1 MALRAGGGIHRSAR
15 RGVGPERRPLLEAIP
30 PLRGR
35 DRHVER
41 QEPEARHHV
50 PHLDSID
57 RERPPVHAAPEAIV
71 DTVFNGL
78 DRRAARAVLR
88 VARVYA
94 YPRAGRLTAP
104 LLEMAAHAAQAIAYV
119 ARQAVA
125 RRDEQ
130 GAATADRSAER
141 AGWDEG
147 VSGAR
152 PGDGGRTRRGG
163 RAFARA
169 TSQQPEADAHNPHD
183 RGAATPHH
191 VPETHLWAGDSTGGS
206 GGWQASPDLCVRPQ
220 GFGEERPRALS
231 QRLVVREL
239 MGEARRVPSEQ
250 PCHLLGDGPRRAG
263 GVSVRLVEIG
273 RAHV

>member
-152 PGDGGRTRRGG
+152 PGDGGRTRRGARRGG
-163 RAFARA
+163 RPVARA
-169 TSQQPEADAHNPHD
+169 TPQQPEADAHNPPD
-183 RGAATPHH
+183 RGAATPPHA
-191 VPETHLWAGDSTGGS
+191 PQTHPRGGDGTRGS
-206 GGWQASPDLCVRPQ
+206 RGWQTY
-220 GFGEERPRALS
+220 
-231 QRLVVREL
+231 
-239 MGEARRVPSEQ
+239 PS
-250 PCHLLGDGPRRAG
+250 
-263 GVSVRLVEIG
+263 
-273 RAHV
+273 